1 MTSRLPFIT
10 EEYGNRANPPAVT
23 AKIAAHLILGPR
35 EEPFLRALLIS
46 IAGAAQTLIVNDNSP
61 APSPHQTVLEDSH
74 FGREEG
80 SLILDRTPFTGF
92 ADARN
97 VCMRIHAERNAG
109 DWIAFVDADEVHAPA
124 IATIAQNLE
133 KLPSSYDFV
142 DGYTWHFFQSFDYYT
157 SIERRMMFFRYKPGI
172 RWEGAVHER
181 LIGLDGKRVA
191 LPYVYAH
198 YGHTLAPRR
207 HAEKGRHY
215 SSLGAPGGVLRED
228 QLADFDV
235 AEYFAPEYPRL
246 LRFRAAHPPAA
257 KATLEM
263 LRPQLSE
270 FHTLTDRIVR
280 AQPAGTAV
288 KNALRRANYE
298 LRWRGRRFSRLAA
311 ILTETSTS
319 PPGRPAA
326 G

>member
-1 MTSRLPFIT
+1 
-10 EEYGNRANPPAVT
+10 VT

-35 EEPFLRALLIS
+35 EEPFLGALLTS
-46 IAGAAQTLIVNDNSP
+46 IAGAVGTLIVNDNSP
-61 APSPHQTVLEDSH
+61 GASPHQAALESSP
-74 FGREEG
+74 FGREG
-80 SLILDRTPFTGF
+80 RLIVDRTPFEGF
-92 ADARN
+92 AAARN
-97 VCMRIHAERNAG
+97 VCMRIHEARNAG
-109 DWIAFVDADEVHAPA
+109 DWIAFVDADEVHGPA
-124 IATIAQNLE
+124 VTTIANNLE
-133 KLPSSYDFV
+133 KLPSDYDFV

-181 LIGLDGKRVA
+181 LIGLDGKRIA

-228 QLADFDV
+228 QLEGFDV
-235 AEYFAPEYPRL
+235 AAYFAPEYPRL
-246 LRFRAAHPPAA
+246 LRFNAAHPPAA
-257 KATLEM
+257 DATLAA

-280 AQPAGTAV
+280 AQPAAIV
-288 KNALRRANYE
+288 AKNALRRANYE
-298 LRWRGRRFSRLAA
+298 LRWRGRGFSRLAA
-311 ILTETSTS
+311 ILTKTSTS
-319 PPGRPAA
+319 GPGRPAA
-326 G
+326 R